1 MNYGLP
7 YQGSKNRI
15 AKRLVDALPS
25 APVLYD
31 VFCGGCAV
39 THAAMLSGKYQRFVI
54 NDRRGWLPAAFQK
67 AIHGDY
73 AHEDR
78 WISREDFERL
88 KSTDAYAAMCFSFG
102 NDCRSYMYAQGLEP
116 YKRAL
121 HYAIFWRDFAPWAAL
136 CPETADALASGLA
149 PIEDR
154 KQRRVQAGHFIVE
167 SLKAQLAAGTLTP
180 DILDKPIYRQ
190 IRRVRAT
197 SNSLQSLERLQ
208 SLESLER
215 LERLQSLES
224 LESLQSLQSLE
235 SLECLQ
241 SLESLERLQSLQ
253 SLESLERLPG
263 ALTVYSMDYREMRF
277 DEPGI
282 IYCDPPYKDTADKS
296 KDYAD
301 TSFDAEVFYSWCE
314 AQKLPVYISEYQM
327 PEERFVCIAEWNK
340 VTTMAAKTTS
350 HVTERLWRPRTQL

>member
-1 MNYGLP
+1 MSYGLP

-15 AKRLVDALPS
+15 ARRLVDALPP

-31 VFCGGCAV
+31 VFCGGGAV
-39 THAAMLSGKYQRFVI
+39 THAAMLSGKYQHFVI
-54 NDRRGWLPAAFQK
+54 NDRRGWLPDAFRK
-67 AIHGDY
+67 AMHGGY

-102 NDCRSYMYAQGLEP
+102 NDCQSYMYARALEP

-121 HYAIFWRDFAPWAAL
+121 HCAIFWRDFAPWAAL
-136 CPETADALASGLA
+136 CPETANALAAGLA

-190 IRRVRAT
+190 TRRSKGAMTTVET
-197 SNSLQSLERLQ
+197 LQRLQ

-215 LERLQSLES
+215 LERL
-224 LESLQSLQSLE
+224 
-235 SLECLQ
+235 
-241 SLESLERLQSLQ
+241 
-253 SLESLERLPG
+253 ERLPDT
-263 ALTVYSMDYREMRF
+263 LTACSMDYREMRF
-277 DEPGI
+277 NEPGI
-282 IYCDPPYKDTADKS
+282 IYCDPPYMSVYVKG
-296 KDYAD
+296 KDYGCE
-301 TSFDAEVFYSWCE
+301 FDAEAFYSWCE

-327 PEERFVCIAEWNK
+327 PEERFACVAEWDK
-340 VTTMAAKTTS
+340 VTTMASKTTS

>member
-15 AKRLVDALPS
+15 AKRLVDALPP

-31 VFCGGCAV
+31 VFCGGGAV

-54 NDRRGWLPAAFQK
+54 NDRRGWLPDAFRK
-67 AIHGDY
+67 AIHGGY

-88 KSTDAYAAMCFSFG
+88 KDTDTYAAMCFSFG
-102 NDCRSYMYAQGLEP
+102 NDCQTYMYAQGLEP

-136 CPETADALASGLA
+136 CPETADALAAGLA

-154 KQRRVQAGHFIVE
+154 KQRRVQAGKFIVG
-167 SLKAQLAAGTLTP
+167 SLRAQITARTLTP
-180 DILDKPIYRQ
+180 DILQKPIYRQ
-190 IRRVRAT
+190 IRRSKGAMTTVET
-197 SNSLQSLERLQ
+197 LQ

-215 LERLQSLES
+215 LQSLER
-224 LESLQSLQSLE
+224 
-235 SLECLQ
+235 
-241 SLESLERLQSLQ
+241 LERLQSLQ
-253 SLESLERLPG
+253 SLESLESLESLPDT
-263 ALTVYSMDYREMRF
+263 LTTRSGDYRELCF

-282 IYCDPPYKDTADKS
+282 IYCDPPYMSGYAKG
-296 KDYAD
+296 KDYGCE
-301 TSFDAEVFYSWCE
+301 FDAEAFYSWCE

-327 PEERFVCIAEWNK
+327 PEERFACIAEWDK
-340 VTTMAAKTTS
+340 VTTMASKTTS
-350 HVTERLWRPRTQL
+350 YATERLWRPRTQL

>member
-15 AKRLVDALPS
+15 AKRLVEALPP

-39 THAAMLSGKYQRFVI
+39 THAAMLSGKYQHFVV
-54 NDRRGWLPAAFQK
+54 NDLRGWLPVAFQK

-78 WISREDFERL
+78 WISREDFKRL
-88 KSTDAYAAMCFSFG
+88 KSTDAYAALCFSFG
-102 NDCRSYMYAQGLEP
+102 NNARTYMYVRGLEP

-121 HYAIFWRDFAPWAAL
+121 HHAIFWKDFAPWAAL
-136 CPETADALASGLA
+136 CPETADALAAGIA

-154 KQRRVQAGHFIVE
+154 KQRRIRAGHFIIE
-167 SLKAQLAAGTLTP
+167 SLKAQLAAEMLTP

-190 IRRVRAT
+190 IRRPKDT
-197 SNSLQSLERLQ
+197 PHSLQ

-224 LESLQSLQSLE
+224 LE
-235 SLECLQ
+235 
-241 SLESLERLQSLQ
+241 RLQ
-253 SLESLERLPG
+253 SLERLPDT
-263 ALTVYSMDYREMRF
+263 LTAHSGDYRELCF

-282 IYCDPPYKDTADKS
+282 IYCDPPYMGVYAKG
-296 KDYAD
+296 KDYGCE
-301 TSFDAEVFYSWCE
+301 FDAKVFYDWCE

-327 PEERFVCIAEWNK
+327 PEDRFVCVAEWDK
-340 VTTMAAKTTS
+340 VTSMAAKTTS

>member
-15 AKRLVDALPS
+15 AKRLVDALPA

-54 NDRRGWLPAAFQK
+54 NDRRGWLPDAFRK
-67 AIHGDY
+67 AIHGGY

-102 NDCRSYMYAQGLEP
+102 NNTRTYMYARPLERC
-116 YKRAL
+116 KRAL
-121 HYAIFWRDFAPWAAL
+121 HHAIFWRDFAPWGEL

-154 KQRRVQAGHFIVE
+154 KRRRIQAGHFIVE

-180 DILDKPIYRQ
+180 DILQKPIYRQ
-190 IRRVRAT
+190 IRRSKGAMTTVET
-197 SNSLQSLERLQ
+197 LQ

-215 LERLQSLES
+215 LERL
-224 LESLQSLQSLE
+224 
-235 SLECLQ
+235 
-241 SLESLERLQSLQ
+241 
-253 SLESLERLPG
+253 PG
-263 ALTVYSMDYREMRF
+263 ALTAHGGDYRELCF

-282 IYCDPPYKDTADKS
+282 IYCDPPYKDTTGYGEDC
-296 KDYAD
+296 
-301 TSFDAEVFYSWCE
+301 AEPFCHDEFYGWCE

-327 PEERFVCIAEWNK
+327 PEERFACIAEWDK
-340 VTTMAAKTTS
+340 VTTLAAKTTS

>member
-7 YQGSKNRI
+7 YQGLKNRI
-15 AKRLVDALPS
+15 AKRLVDALPP

-39 THAAMLSGKYQRFVI
+39 THAAMLSGKYQHFVI

-67 AIHGDY
+67 AIHGGY

-88 KSTDAYAAMCFSFG
+88 RSTDAYAALCFSFG
-102 NDCRSYMYAQGLEP
+102 NDCQSYMYARGLEP

-121 HYAIFWRDFAPWAAL
+121 HYAIFWRDFAPWAVL
-136 CPETADALASGLA
+136 CPETADALAAGLA

-154 KQRRVQAGHFIVE
+154 KQRRVQAGHFIIG

-190 IRRVRAT
+190 IRRPRAA
-197 SNSLQSLERLQ
+197 SN

-215 LERLQSLES
+215 LERLESLQSLER
-224 LESLQSLQSLE
+224 LERLKSLQSLE
-235 SLECLQ
+235 SLE
-241 SLESLERLQSLQ
+241 RLQ

-263 ALTVYSMDYREMRF
+263 ALTAYSMDYREMRF

-282 IYCDPPYKDTADKS
+282 IYCDPPYMSAYAKG
-296 KDYAD
+296 KDYGRE
-301 TSFDAEVFYSWCE
+301 FDAEAFYGWCE

-327 PEERFVCIAEWNK
+327 PEDRFACIAEWDK
-340 VTTMAAKTTS
+340 VTSIAPKTTS
-350 HVTERLWRPRTQL
+350 HVTERLWRPRIQL

>member
-7 YQGSKNRI
+7 YKGSKNRI
-15 AKRLVDALPS
+15 AKRLVEALPA

-31 VFCGGCAV
+31 VFAGGCAV
-39 THAAMLSGKYQRFVI
+39 THAAMLSGKYQRFVV
-54 NDRRGWLPAAFQK
+54 NDLRGWLPDAFRE
-67 AIHGDY
+67 AINGGY

-102 NDCRSYMYAQGLEP
+102 NDCRSYMYARGLEP

-154 KQRRVQAGHFIVE
+154 KQRRIQAGHFIVFIVE
-167 SLKAQLAAGTLTP
+167 SLKAQLAAEMLTP

-190 IRRVRAT
+190 IRKPKDT
-197 SNSLQSLERLQ
+197 SNSLQSLQNLERLQSLDRLQ
-208 SLESLER
+208 SLESL
-215 LERLQSLES
+215 
-224 LESLQSLQSLE
+224 
-235 SLECLQ
+235 
-241 SLESLERLQSLQ
+241 
-253 SLESLERLPG
+253 PDT
-263 ALTVYSMDYREMRF
+263 LTAHSGDYRELCF

-282 IYCDPPYKDTADKS
+282 IYCDPPYKSTEER
-296 KDYAD
+296 YGRE
-301 TSFDAEVFYSWCE
+301 FDAEAFYGWCE

-327 PEERFVCIAEWNK
+327 PEERFACIAEWDK
-340 VTTMAAKTTS
+340 ITAMAAKMTT

>member
-15 AKRLVDALPS
+15 AKRLVDALPP

-54 NDRRGWLPAAFQK
+54 NDRRDWLPDAFRK
-67 AIHGDY
+67 AIHGGY

-78 WISREDFERL
+78 WISREEFERL
-88 KSTDAYAAMCFSFG
+88 RSTDAYAAMCFSFG
-102 NDCRSYMYAQGLEP
+102 NDYRSYMYARPLER

-121 HYAIFWRDFAPWAAL
+121 HYAIFWRDFAPWREL
-136 CPETADALASGLA
+136 CPETADALAAGLA

-167 SLKAQLAAGTLTP
+167 SLKQQLSAGTLSP
-180 DILDKPIYRQ
+180 DILEKPIYRQ
-190 IRRVRAT
+190 IRRAT
-197 SNSLQSLERLQ
+197 SNSLQSLGC
-208 SLESLER
+208 LER
-215 LERLQSLES
+215 LERLL
-224 LESLQSLQSLE
+224 
-235 SLECLQ
+235 
-241 SLESLERLQSLQ
+241 SLERL
-253 SLESLERLPG
+253 ESLPDT
-263 ALTVYSMDYREMRF
+263 LTAYSMDYREMRF

-282 IYCDPPYKDTADKS
+282 IYCDPPYMS
-296 KDYAD
+296 GYAKGKEYGCE
-301 TSFDAEVFYSWCE
+301 FDAEAFYSWCE

-327 PEERFVCIAEWNK
+327 PEERFVCIAEWDK
-340 VTTMAAKTTS
+340 VTTIAAKTTT
-350 HVTERLWRPRTQL
+350 HVTERLWRPRCQLDI

>member
-1 MNYGLP
+1 MIFGLP

-15 AKRLVDALPS
+15 AKRLVDALPP

-54 NDRRGWLPAAFQK
+54 NDRRGWLPDAFRK
-67 AIHGDY
+67 AIHGGY

-78 WISREDFERL
+78 WISREEFERL
-88 KSTDAYAAMCFSFG
+88 RSTDAYAAMCFSFG
-102 NDCRSYMYAQGLEP
+102 NDYRSYMYARPLER

-121 HYAIFWRDFAPWAAL
+121 HYAIFWRDFAPWREL
-136 CPETADALASGLA
+136 CPETADALAAGLA

-167 SLKAQLAAGTLTP
+167 SLKQQLSAGTLSP
-180 DILDKPIYRQ
+180 DILEKPIYRQ
-190 IRRVRAT
+190 IRRAT
-197 SNSLQSLERLQ
+197 SNSLQSLGC
-208 SLESLER
+208 LER
-215 LERLQSLES
+215 LERLL
-224 LESLQSLQSLE
+224 
-235 SLECLQ
+235 
-241 SLESLERLQSLQ
+241 SLERL
-253 SLESLERLPG
+253 ESLPDT
-263 ALTVYSMDYREMRF
+263 LTAYSMDYREMRF

-282 IYCDPPYKDTADKS
+282 IYCDPPYMS
-296 KDYAD
+296 GYAKGKEYGCE
-301 TSFDAEVFYSWCE
+301 FDAEAFYSWCE

-327 PEERFVCIAEWNK
+327 PEERFVCIAEWDK
-340 VTTMAAKTTS
+340 VTTIAAKTTT

>member
-1 MNYGLP
+1 MSYGLP

-15 AKRLVDALPS
+15 AKRLVEALPA

-54 NDRRGWLPAAFQK
+54 NDRRGWLPDAFRK
-67 AIHGDY
+67 AIHGGY

-88 KSTDAYAAMCFSFG
+88 KSTDAYAALCFSFG
-102 NDCRSYMYAQGLEP
+102 NDSRSYMYARSLER

-121 HYAIFWRDFAPWAAL
+121 HYAIFWRDFAPWREL
-136 CPETADALASGLA
+136 CPETTDALASGLA
-149 PIEDR
+149 SIEDR
-154 KQRRVQAGHFIVE
+154 KQRRIQAGKFIVG
-167 SLKAQLAAGTLTP
+167 SLRAQITAGTLTP
-180 DILDKPIYRQ
+180 DILQKPIYRQ
-190 IRRVRAT
+190 IRRSKGAMTTVET
-197 SNSLQSLERLQ
+197 
-208 SLESLER
+208 
-215 LERLQSLES
+215 
-224 LESLQSLQSLE
+224 
-235 SLECLQ
+235 LQ

-253 SLESLERLPG
+253 SLISLERLPG
-263 ALTVYSMDYREMRF
+263 ALTAHSGDYRELRF

-282 IYCDPPYKDTADKS
+282 IYCDPPYKDTIDHGE
-296 KDYAD
+296 DYAVPFCHD
-301 TSFDAEVFYSWCE
+301 EFYSWCE

-327 PEERFVCIAEWNK
+327 PEERFVCVAEWDK
-340 VTTMAAKTTS
+340 VTTMAAKTTN

>member
-15 AKRLVDALPS
+15 AKRLVDALPP

-54 NDRRGWLPAAFQK
+54 NDRRDWLPDAFRK
-67 AIHGDY
+67 AIHGGY

-88 KSTDAYAAMCFSFG
+88 RSTDAYAAMCFSFG
-102 NDCRSYMYAQGLEP
+102 NDYRSYMYARPLER

-121 HYAIFWRDFAPWAAL
+121 HYAIFWRDFAPWREL
-136 CPETADALASGLA
+136 CPETADALAAGLA

-167 SLKAQLAAGTLTP
+167 SLKQQLSAGTLSP
-180 DILDKPIYRQ
+180 DILEKPIYRQ
-190 IRRVRAT
+190 IRRAT
-197 SNSLQSLERLQ
+197 SNSLQSLGC
-208 SLESLER
+208 LER
-215 LERLQSLES
+215 LERLL
-224 LESLQSLQSLE
+224 
-235 SLECLQ
+235 
-241 SLESLERLQSLQ
+241 SLERL
-253 SLESLERLPG
+253 ESLPDT
-263 ALTVYSMDYREMRF
+263 LTAYSMDYREMRF

-282 IYCDPPYKDTADKS
+282 IYCDPPYMS
-296 KDYAD
+296 GYAKGKEYGCE
-301 TSFDAEVFYSWCE
+301 FDAEAFYSWCE

-327 PEERFVCIAEWNK
+327 PEERFVCIAEWDK
-340 VTTMAAKTTS
+340 VTTIAAKTTT
-350 HVTERLWRPRTQL
+350 HVTERLWRPRCQLDIS

>member
-15 AKRLVDALPS
+15 ARRLVDALPA

-54 NDRRGWLPAAFQK
+54 NDRRGWLPDAFRK
-67 AIHGDY
+67 AIHGGY

-88 KSTDAYAAMCFSFG
+88 KSTDAYATLCFSFG
-102 NDCRSYMYAQGLEP
+102 NNARTYMYARPLER

-121 HYAIFWRDFAPWAAL
+121 HYAIFWRDFAPWGEL

-154 KQRRVQAGHFIVE
+154 KQRRIQAGHFIVE
-167 SLKAQLAAGTLTP
+167 SLRAQITAGTLTP

-190 IRRVRAT
+190 IRRSKGAMTTVET
-197 SNSLQSLERLQ
+197 LQ
-208 SLESLER
+208 SLER

-224 LESLQSLQSLE
+224 LESL
-235 SLECLQ
+235 
-241 SLESLERLQSLQ
+241 
-253 SLESLERLPG
+253 PDT
-263 ALTVYSMDYREMRF
+263 LTAYSGDYRELCF

-282 IYCDPPYKDTADKS
+282 IYCDPPYKDTTGYGEDC
-296 KDYAD
+296 
-301 TSFDAEVFYSWCE
+301 AEPFCHDEFYGWCE
-314 AQKLPVYISEYQM
+314 TQKLPVYISEYQM
-327 PEERFVCIAEWNK
+327 PEERFACIAEWDK

-350 HVTERLWRPRTQL
+350 HATERLWRPRAQL

>member
-7 YQGSKNRI
+7 YKGSKNRI
-15 AKRLVDALPS
+15 AKRLVEALPA

-39 THAAMLSGKYQRFVI
+39 THAAMLSGKYQRFVV
-54 NDRRGWLPAAFQK
+54 NDRRGWLPDAFRK
-67 AIHGDY
+67 AIHGGY

-88 KSTDAYAAMCFSFG
+88 KDTDAYAAMCFSFG
-102 NDCRSYMYAQGLEP
+102 NNCWSYMYAPGLEP

-121 HYAIFWRDFAPWAAL
+121 HCAIFWRDFAPWAAL
-136 CPETADALASGLA
+136 CPETADALASGLT

-154 KQRRVQAGHFIVE
+154 KQRRIQAGHFIVE
-167 SLKAQLAAGTLTP
+167 SLKAQLAAGVLTP

-190 IRRVRAT
+190 IRRSKGAMTTVET
-197 SNSLQSLERLQ
+197 LQSLGSLERLE

-224 LESLQSLQSLE
+224 LESL
-235 SLECLQ
+235 
-241 SLESLERLQSLQ
+241 
-253 SLESLERLPG
+253 PDT
-263 ALTVYSMDYREMRF
+263 LTARSGDYRELCF

-282 IYCDPPYKDTADKS
+282 IYCDPPYMSVYAKG
-296 KDYAD
+296 KDYGCE
-301 TSFDAEVFYSWCE
+301 FDAAAFYSWCE
-314 AQKLPVYISEYQM
+314 RQALPVYISEYQM
-327 PEERFVCIAEWNK
+327 PAERFVCVAEWDK
-340 VTTMAAKTTS
+340 VTCMAPKTTS

>member
-15 AKRLVDALPS
+15 AKRLVDALPP

-39 THAAMLSGKYQRFVI
+39 THAAMLSGKYQHFVV
-54 NDRRGWLPAAFQK
+54 NDLRGWLPDAFRE
-67 AIHGDY
+67 AITGGY

-88 KSTDAYAAMCFSFG
+88 KDTDAYAAMCFSFG
-102 NDCRSYMYAQGLEP
+102 NDTRSYMYARGLEP

-121 HYAIFWRDFAPWAAL
+121 HYAIFWRDFAPWREL
-136 CPETADALASGLA
+136 CPETADALAAGLA

-154 KQRRVQAGHFIVE
+154 KQRRVQAGKFIVG
-167 SLKAQLAAGTLTP
+167 SLKAQLAAEMLTP

-190 IRRVRAT
+190 IKAT
-197 SNSLQSLERLQ
+197 PNNSLQ
-208 SLESLER
+208 
-215 LERLQSLES
+215 
-224 LESLQSLQSLE
+224 
-235 SLECLQ
+235 
-241 SLESLERLQSLQ
+241 RLQSLQ
-253 SLESLERLPG
+253 SLESLERLQSLERLPG
-263 ALTVYSMDYREMRF
+263 ALTAHSMDYREMRF

-301 TSFDAEVFYSWCE
+301 TSFDAEAFYSWCE

-327 PEERFVCIAEWNK
+327 PEERFTCIAEWDK
-340 VTTMAAKTTS
+340 VTRMAVKTTT

>member
-7 YQGSKNRI
+7 YKGSKNRI
-15 AKRLVDALPS
+15 AKKILDVLPA

-54 NDRRGWLPAAFQK
+54 NDRRGWLPDAFRE
-67 AIHGDY
+67 AINGGY

-88 KSTDAYAAMCFSFG
+88 KSTDAYVAMCFSFG
-102 NDCRSYMYAQGLEP
+102 NDCQSYMYARGLEP

-121 HYAIFWRDFAPWAAL
+121 HYAIFWHDFAPWAAL

-154 KQRRVQAGHFIVE
+154 KQRRIQAGHFIVG
-167 SLKAQLAAGTLTP
+167 SLRAQIAAGTLTP
-180 DILDKPIYRQ
+180 DILQKTIYRQ
-190 IRRVRAT
+190 FLRVKDT
-197 SNSLQSLERLQ
+197 PHSLQSLHGLERLQ
-208 SLESLER
+208 SLE
-215 LERLQSLES
+215 
-224 LESLQSLQSLE
+224 
-235 SLECLQ
+235 C
-241 SLESLERLQSLQ
+241 
-253 SLESLERLPG
+253 LPG
-263 ALTVYSMDYREMRF
+263 ALTAHSGDYRELCF

-282 IYCDPPYKDTADKS
+282 IYCDPPYKSTKER
-296 KDYAD
+296 YGRE
-301 TSFDAEVFYSWCE
+301 FDAEAFYGWCE

-327 PEERFVCIAEWNK
+327 PEERFACIAEWDK
-340 VTTMAAKTTS
+340 VTTIASKTTS

>member
-15 AKRLVDALPS
+15 AKRLVDALPP

-54 NDRRGWLPAAFQK
+54 NDRRGWLPDAFQK
-67 AIHGDY
+67 AIHGGY

-78 WISREDFERL
+78 GISREDFKRL
-88 KSTDAYAAMCFSFG
+88 KSTDAYAALCFSFG
-102 NDCRSYMYAQGLEP
+102 NNCQSYMYARSLEP

-121 HYAIFWRDFAPWAAL
+121 HYAIFWRDFAPWREL
-136 CPETADALASGLA
+136 CPETADARASSLA

-154 KQRRVQAGHFIVE
+154 KQRRIQAGHFIVE
-167 SLKAQLAAGTLTP
+167 SLKQQLSAGTLAP

-190 IRRVRAT
+190 IRRPKHA
-197 SNSLQSLERLQ
+197 SESLQSLEC
-208 SLESLER
+208 

-224 LESLQSLQSLE
+224 LESLERLE
-235 SLECLQ
+235 R
-241 SLESLERLQSLQ
+241 LERLQSL
-253 SLESLERLPG
+253 PDT
-263 ALTVYSMDYREMRF
+263 LTAHSSDYRELCF

-282 IYCDPPYKDTADKS
+282 IYCDPPYKSTEG
-296 KDYAD
+296 YGRE
-301 TSFDAEVFYSWCE
+301 FDFNGFYSWCLH
-314 AQKLPVYISEYQM
+314 QSNPVFISEYTM
-327 PEERFVCIAEWNK
+327 AEDRFVPVASFT
-340 VTTMAAKTTS
+340 VTRKMNTKKS
-350 HVTERLWRPRTQL
+350 SICHEKIWRPRIQL

>member
-7 YQGSKNRI
+7 YQGSKNKI
-15 AKRLVDALPS
+15 AKKILDVLPA

-39 THAAMLSGKYQRFVI
+39 THAAMLSDKYQHFVV
-54 NDRRGWLPAAFQK
+54 NDLRGWLPDAFRE
-67 AIHGDY
+67 AINGGY

-78 WISREDFERL
+78 WISCEDFERL
-88 KSTDAYAAMCFSFG
+88 RSTDAYAAMCYSFG
-102 NDCRSYMYAQGLEP
+102 NDCRSYMYARGLEP

-136 CPETADALASGLA
+136 CPETADALAAGLA

-154 KQRRVQAGHFIVE
+154 KRRRVQAGHFIVE
-167 SLKAQLAAGTLTP
+167 SLKAQLAAEMLTP

-190 IRRVRAT
+190 IRRSKGAMTTVET
-197 SNSLQSLERLQ
+197 LQ
-208 SLESLER
+208 
-215 LERLQSLES
+215 S
-224 LESLQSLQSLE
+224 LESLQSLQSL
-235 SLECLQ
+235 L
-241 SLESLERLQSLQ
+241 SLERLQ

-263 ALTVYSMDYREMRF
+263 ALTERSSDYRELCF

-282 IYCDPPYKDTADKS
+282 IYRDPPYKDTTDCG
-296 KDYAD
+296 KDYTEPFCHD
-301 TSFDAEVFYSWCE
+301 EFYSWCE
-314 AQKLPVYISEYQM
+314 TQKLPVYISEYQM
-327 PEERFVCIAEWNK
+327 PEERFVCVAEWDK

-350 HVTERLWRPRTQL
+350 HVTERLWRPRCQLGI

>member
-15 AKRLVDALPS
+15 AKRLVDALPP

-54 NDRRGWLPAAFQK
+54 NDRRDWLPDAFRK
-67 AIHGDY
+67 AIHGGY

-78 WISREDFERL
+78 WISREEFERL
-88 KSTDAYAAMCFSFG
+88 RSTDAYAAMCFSFG
-102 NDCRSYMYAQGLEP
+102 NDYQSYMYARPLER

-121 HYAIFWRDFAPWAAL
+121 HYAIFWRDFAPWREL
-136 CPETADALASGLA
+136 CPETADALAAGLA

-167 SLKAQLAAGTLTP
+167 SLKQQLSAGTLSP
-180 DILDKPIYRQ
+180 DILEKPIYRQ
-190 IRRVRAT
+190 IRRAT
-197 SNSLQSLERLQ
+197 SNSLQSLGC
-208 SLESLER
+208 LER
-215 LERLQSLES
+215 LERLL
-224 LESLQSLQSLE
+224 
-235 SLECLQ
+235 
-241 SLESLERLQSLQ
+241 SLERL
-253 SLESLERLPG
+253 ESLPDT
-263 ALTVYSMDYREMRF
+263 LTAYSMDYREMRF

-282 IYCDPPYKDTADKS
+282 IYCDPPYMS
-296 KDYAD
+296 GYAKGKEYGCE
-301 TSFDAEVFYSWCE
+301 FDAEAFYSWCE

-327 PEERFVCIAEWNK
+327 PEERFVCIAEWDK
-340 VTTMAAKTTS
+340 VTTIAAKTTT
-350 HVTERLWRPRTQL
+350 HVTERLWRPRCQLDI

>member
-15 AKRLVDALPS
+15 AKRLVEALPA

-39 THAAMLSGKYQRFVI
+39 THAAMLSGKYQHFVI

-67 AIHGDY
+67 AIHGGC

-88 KSTDAYAAMCFSFG
+88 KSTDAYAALCFSFG
-102 NDCRSYMYAQGLEP
+102 NDCQSYMYAKPLEP

-121 HYAIFWRDFAPWAAL
+121 HYAIFWRDFAPWREL
-136 CPETADALASGLA
+136 CPETADALAAGLA
-149 PIEDR
+149 LIEDR
-154 KQRRVQAGHFIVE
+154 KQRRVQAGYFIVE
-167 SLKAQLAAGTLTP
+167 SLKAQLAAGMLTP
-180 DILDKPIYRQ
+180 DILQKPIYRQ
-190 IRRVRAT
+190 IKDT
-197 SNSLQSLERLQ
+197 PHRLQ
-208 SLESLER
+208 
-215 LERLQSLES
+215 
-224 LESLQSLQSLE
+224 
-235 SLECLQ
+235 CLQ
-241 SLESLERLQSLQ
+241 SLESLERLQSL
-253 SLESLERLPG
+253 ESLPG
-263 ALTVYSMDYREMRF
+263 ALTAHSGDYREMRF

-301 TSFDAEVFYSWCE
+301 TSFDAEAFYSWCE
-314 AQKLPVYISEYQM
+314 AQKLSVYISEYQM
-327 PEERFVCIAEWNK
+327 PEDRFVCIVEWDK
-340 VTTMAAKTTS
+340 VTRMAAKTTS
-350 HVTERLWRPRTQL
+350 HVTERLWRPRVQL

>member
-15 AKRLVDALPS
+15 ARRLVDALPA

-54 NDRRGWLPAAFQK
+54 NDRRGWLPDAFQQ
-67 AIHGDY
+67 AIHGGY

-88 KSTDAYAAMCFSFG
+88 RSTDAYAAMCFSFG
-102 NDCRSYMYAQGLEP
+102 NDCRSYMYARGLEP

-121 HYAIFWRDFAPWAAL
+121 HCAIFWRDFAPWAAL

-154 KQRRVQAGHFIVE
+154 KQRRVQARHFIVE
-167 SLKAQLAAGTLTP
+167 SLKAQLAAEMLTP

-190 IRRVRAT
+190 ILKAT
-197 SNSLQSLERLQ
+197 SKSLQSLG
-208 SLESLER
+208 
-215 LERLQSLES
+215 
-224 LESLQSLQSLE
+224 
-235 SLECLQ
+235 
-241 SLESLERLQSLQ
+241 SLERLQSLQ
-253 SLESLERLPG
+253 SLGSLPDT
-263 ALTVYSMDYREMRF
+263 LTAHSGDYRELCF

-296 KDYAD
+296 KDYAEPFCHD
-301 TSFDAEVFYSWCE
+301 EFYGWCE

-327 PEERFVCIAEWNK
+327 PEERFACIAEWDK
-340 VTTMAAKTTS
+340 VTTMAAKTTT
-350 HVTERLWRPRTQL
+350 HATERLWRPRAQL

>member
-1 MNYGLP
+1 MNFGLP

-15 AKRLVDALPS
+15 AKRLVDALPP

-67 AIHGDY
+67 AIHGGY

-88 KSTDAYAAMCFSFG
+88 RSTDAYAALCFSFG
-102 NDCRSYMYAQGLEP
+102 NDCRSYMYARGLEP

-121 HYAIFWRDFAPWAAL
+121 HYAIFWRDFAPWKEL
-136 CPETADALASGLA
+136 CPETAGALASGLA

-154 KQRRVQAGHFIVE
+154 KQRRIQAGKFIVG
-167 SLKAQLAAGTLTP
+167 SLRAQIAAGTLTP

-190 IRRVRAT
+190 IRRSKGAMTTVET
-197 SNSLQSLERLQ
+197 LQSLESLESLERLQ
-208 SLESLER
+208 SLERLER

-224 LESLQSLQSLE
+224 L
-235 SLECLQ
+235 
-241 SLESLERLQSLQ
+241 
-253 SLESLERLPG
+253 PG
-263 ALTVYSMDYREMRF
+263 ALTAHSGDYRELCF

-301 TSFDAEVFYSWCE
+301 TSFDAEAFYSWCE

-327 PEERFVCIAEWNK
+327 PEERFACIAEWDK
-340 VTTMAAKTTS
+340 VTTMAAKTPT
-350 HVTERLWRPRTQL
+350 HVTERLWRPRAQL

>member
-1 MNYGLP
+1 MNFGLP

-31 VFCGGCAV
+31 VFCGGCAI

-54 NDRRGWLPAAFQK
+54 NDLRGWLPDAFRE
-67 AIHGDY
+67 AIHGGF

-78 WISREDFERL
+78 WISREDFKRL

-102 NDCRSYMYAQGLEP
+102 NDTRSYMYARGLEP

-121 HYAIFWRDFAPWAAL
+121 HHAIFWRDFAPWREL
-136 CPETADALASGLA
+136 CPETADALAAGLA
-149 PIEDR
+149 PIEGR
-154 KQRRVQAGHFIVE
+154 KQRRVRAGHFIVE
-167 SLKAQLAAGTLTP
+167 SLKQQLSAGTLTP

-190 IRRVRAT
+190 IKPIYRQIRKPKDT
-197 SNSLQSLERLQ
+197 SN
-208 SLESLER
+208 
-215 LERLQSLES
+215 
-224 LESLQSLQSLE
+224 
-235 SLECLQ
+235 

-253 SLESLERLPG
+253 SLESLERLQSLESLPDT
-263 ALTVYSMDYREMRF
+263 LTVYSMDYREMRF

-301 TSFDAEVFYSWCE
+301 TSFDAEAFYDWCA

-327 PEERFVCIAEWNK
+327 PEERFACIAEWDK
-340 VTTMAAKTTS
+340 VTRMAAKTTN

>member
-15 AKRLVDALPS
+15 AKRLVDALPP

-39 THAAMLSGKYQRFVI
+39 THAAMLSGKYQHFVV
-54 NDRRGWLPAAFQK
+54 NDLRGWLPVAFQK

-78 WISREDFERL
+78 WISREDFKRL
-88 KSTDAYAAMCFSFG
+88 KSTDAYAALCFSFG
-102 NDCRSYMYAQGLEP
+102 NDYRSYMYARGLEP

-121 HYAIFWRDFAPWAAL
+121 HHAIFWKDFAPWAAL
-136 CPETADALASGLA
+136 CPETADALAAGLA

-167 SLKAQLAAGTLTP
+167 SLKQQLSAGTLSP
-180 DILDKPIYRQ
+180 DILEKPIYRQ
-190 IRRVRAT
+190 IRRAT
-197 SNSLQSLERLQ
+197 SNSLQSLGC
-208 SLESLER
+208 LER
-215 LERLQSLES
+215 LERLL
-224 LESLQSLQSLE
+224 
-235 SLECLQ
+235 
-241 SLESLERLQSLQ
+241 SLERL
-253 SLESLERLPG
+253 ESLPDT
-263 ALTVYSMDYREMRF
+263 LTAYSMDYREMRF

-282 IYCDPPYKDTADKS
+282 IYCDPPYMS
-296 KDYAD
+296 GYAKGKEYGCE
-301 TSFDAEVFYSWCE
+301 FDAEAFYSWCE

-327 PEERFVCIAEWNK
+327 PEERFVCIAEWDK
-340 VTTMAAKTTS
+340 VTTIAAKTTT
-350 HVTERLWRPRTQL
+350 HVTERLWRPRIQL

>member
-7 YQGSKNRI
+7 YKGSKNRI
-15 AKRLVDALPS
+15 ARRLVDALPP

-39 THAAMLSGKYQRFVI
+39 THAAMLSGKYQRFAV
-54 NDRRGWLPAAFQK
+54 NDLRGWLPKAFK
-67 AIHGDY
+67 TAISGGY

-102 NDCRSYMYAQGLEP
+102 NDCQSYMYAPPLEP

-121 HYAIFWRDFAPWAAL
+121 HYAIFWRDFAPWREL
-136 CPETADALASGLA
+136 CPETAEALAAGLA

-154 KQRRVQAGHFIVE
+154 KQRRIQAGHFIVE
-167 SLKAQLAAGTLTP
+167 SLRVQITAGTLTP
-180 DILDKPIYRQ
+180 DILQNPIYRQ
-190 IRRVRAT
+190 IKDAPHR
-197 SNSLQSLERLQ
+197 

-215 LERLQSLES
+215 LERL
-224 LESLQSLQSLE
+224 
-235 SLECLQ
+235 
-241 SLESLERLQSLQ
+241 ESLERL
-253 SLESLERLPG
+253 ERLERLPG
-263 ALTVYSMDYREMRF
+263 VLTAHSGDYRELCF

-282 IYCDPPYKDTADKS
+282 IYCDPPYMS
-296 KDYAD
+296 VYDYGCE
-301 TSFDAEVFYSWCE
+301 FDAEAFYSWCE

-327 PEERFVCIAEWNK
+327 PEDRFVCIAEWDK
-340 VTTMAAKTTS
+340 VTSMAPKTTS

>member
-15 AKRLVDALPS
+15 AKRLVDALPP

-54 NDRRGWLPAAFQK
+54 NDRRDWLPDAFRK
-67 AIHGDY
+67 AIHGGY

-78 WISREDFERL
+78 WISREEFERL
-88 KSTDAYAAMCFSFG
+88 RSTDAYAAMCFSFG
-102 NDCRSYMYAQGLEP
+102 NDYRSYMYARPLER

-136 CPETADALASGLA
+136 CPETAGALAAGLA

-167 SLKAQLAAGTLTP
+167 SLKQQLSAGTLSP
-180 DILDKPIYRQ
+180 DILEKPIYRQ
-190 IRRVRAT
+190 IRRAT
-197 SNSLQSLERLQ
+197 SNSLQSLGC
-208 SLESLER
+208 LER
-215 LERLQSLES
+215 LERLL
-224 LESLQSLQSLE
+224 
-235 SLECLQ
+235 
-241 SLESLERLQSLQ
+241 SLERL
-253 SLESLERLPG
+253 ESLPDT
-263 ALTVYSMDYREMRF
+263 LTAYSMDYREMRF

-282 IYCDPPYKDTADKS
+282 IYCDPPYMS
-296 KDYAD
+296 GYAKGKEYGCE
-301 TSFDAEVFYSWCE
+301 FDAEAFYSWCE

-327 PEERFVCIAEWNK
+327 PEERFVCIAEWDK
-340 VTTMAAKTTS
+340 VTTIAAKTTT

>member
-15 AKRLVDALPS
+15 AKRLVEALPA

-39 THAAMLSGKYQRFVI
+39 THAAMLSGKYQHFVI
-54 NDRRGWLPAAFQK
+54 NDRRGWLPDAFQE
-67 AIHGDY
+67 AIHGGY

-78 WISREDFERL
+78 WISREDFKRL
-88 KSTDAYAAMCFSFG
+88 KSTDAYAALCFSFG
-102 NDCRSYMYAQGLEP
+102 NNARTYMYAPPLER

-136 CPETADALASGLA
+136 CPETADALAAGLA

-154 KQRRVQAGHFIVE
+154 KQRRIQAGKFIVE
-167 SLKAQLAAGTLTP
+167 SLKQQLSAGTLSP
-180 DILDKPIYRQ
+180 DILEKPIYRQ
-190 IRRVRAT
+190 IRRSKGAMTTVET
-197 SNSLQSLERLQ
+197 LQN
-208 SLESLER
+208 
-215 LERLQSLES
+215 
-224 LESLQSLQSLE
+224 
-235 SLECLQ
+235 
-241 SLESLERLQSLQ
+241 LESLERLQSL
-253 SLESLERLPG
+253 ERLPDT
-263 ALTVYSMDYREMRF
+263 LTARSGDYRELCF

-301 TSFDAEVFYSWCE
+301 ISFDAEAFYSWCE

-327 PEERFVCIAEWNK
+327 PEERFACIAEWDK
-340 VTTMAAKTTS
+340 VTCMAAKTIK
-350 HVTERLWRPRTQL
+350 HVTERLWRPRIQL

>member
-15 AKRLVDALPS
+15 AKRLVDALPP

-54 NDRRGWLPAAFQK
+54 NDRRDWLPDAFRK
-67 AIHGDY
+67 AIHGGY

-78 WISREDFERL
+78 WISREEFERL
-88 KSTDAYAAMCFSFG
+88 RSTDAYAAMCFSFG
-102 NDCRSYMYAQGLEP
+102 NDYRSYMYARPLER

-121 HYAIFWRDFAPWAAL
+121 HYAIFWRDFAPWREL
-136 CPETADALASGLA
+136 CPETADALAAGLA

-167 SLKAQLAAGTLTP
+167 SLKQQLSAGTLSP
-180 DILDKPIYRQ
+180 DILEKPIYRQ
-190 IRRVRAT
+190 IRRAT
-197 SNSLQSLERLQ
+197 SNSLQSLGC
-208 SLESLER
+208 LER
-215 LERLQSLES
+215 LERLL
-224 LESLQSLQSLE
+224 
-235 SLECLQ
+235 
-241 SLESLERLQSLQ
+241 SLERL
-253 SLESLERLPG
+253 ESLPDT
-263 ALTVYSMDYREMRF
+263 LTAHSMDYREMRF

-282 IYCDPPYKDTADKS
+282 IYCDPPYMS
-296 KDYAD
+296 GYAKGKEYGCE
-301 TSFDAEVFYSWCE
+301 FDAEAFYSWCE

-327 PEERFVCIAEWNK
+327 PEERFVCIAEWDK
-340 VTTMAAKTTS
+340 VTTIAAKTTT

>member
-15 AKRLVDALPS
+15 AKRLVDALPA

-39 THAAMLSGKYQRFVI
+39 THAAMLSGKYQHFVV
-54 NDRRGWLPAAFQK
+54 NDLRGWLPDAFRE
-67 AIHGDY
+67 AINGGY

-78 WISREDFERL
+78 WISCEDFKRL
-88 KSTDAYAAMCFSFG
+88 KSTDAYAALCFSFG
-102 NDCRSYMYAQGLEP
+102 NNARSYMYAPPLEP

-121 HYAIFWRDFAPWAAL
+121 HCAIFWRDFAPWREL
-136 CPETADALASGLA
+136 CPETADALAAGLA

-190 IRRVRAT
+190 IRRPKAT
-197 SNSLQSLERLQ
+197 PNSLKSLQSLG
-208 SLESLER
+208 
-215 LERLQSLES
+215 
-224 LESLQSLQSLE
+224 
-235 SLECLQ
+235 C
-241 SLESLERLQSLQ
+241 LERLQSLQ
-253 SLESLERLPG
+253 SLESLESLPG
-263 ALTVYSMDYREMRF
+263 ALTVHGGDYRELCF

-282 IYCDPPYKDTADKS
+282 IYCDPPYMSVYAKG
-296 KDYAD
+296 KDYGCE
-301 TSFDAEVFYSWCE
+301 FDAEAFYSWCE

-327 PEERFVCIAEWNK
+327 PEERFVCVAEWDN
-340 VTTMAAKTTS
+340 VTRMAAKTAS
-350 HVTERLWRPRTQL
+350 HVTERLWRPRIQL